1 MKVVAT
7 IMNMKDTLLQQI
19 MNGLLYKKTVIWTDL
34 KINPGGSR
42 DNDVIYAPEKVV
54 QMQNKVDEFNQSL
67 GYLPTRY
74 TYKPIDPADP
84 GTYTAHEVQ
93 EDTPFTDI
101 FNAVID
107 SHGDMETLI
116 KDKFLFSNEKIQGFL
131 ETNPVQ
137 KTLREKVEELKLK
150 I

>member
-1 MKVVAT
+1 M
-7 IMNMKDTLLQQI
+7 
-19 MNGLLYKKTVIWTDL
+19 
-34 KINPGGSR
+34 
-42 DNDVIYAPEKVV
+42 
-54 QMQNKVDEFNQSL
+54 
-67 GYLPTRY
+67 PTRY

-84 GTYTAHEVQ
+84 GTYTAHEVL